1 MTCCVVPCGI
11 SVLDGLTAKKKQGPS
26 DARPKR
32 LESAAVANGRGMLA
46 RGVPDAQVLGWWSSQ
61 VAHEADAARLT
72 DWDPRVL
79 CAETST
85 LAAAGHSPQRGLLD
99 RGDRVML
106 LASDTGPGVAAALC
120 VGQYI
125 AGLAL
130 ADTTYVSTPEGLP
143 NEPVTAPAGGQ
154 LTIVRL
160 RGLNPAH
167 AAGGFIDAVAGIG
180 RVLRAAFDTGER
192 IEVHLTGGYKAT
204 LLHTL
209 AMTEVLYS
217 QDPDRV
223 TALYVFEGAD
233 DPGSPA
239 VSIGLR
245 RFPPEYIDDMAAELS
260 AVRDGRREP
269 GAQTFKGMAWTE
281 AGGLTAFGYGY
292 LAVLGHK
299 LSSARPGPTG

>member
-11 SVLDGLTAKKKQGPS
+11 SVLDGLTFKKKQGPS

-32 LESAAVANGRGMLA
+32 LVSAAAAHGS
-46 RGVPDAQVLGWWSSQ
+46 GVLDLPDPQVLAWWSGQ
-61 VAHEADAARLT
+61 VAHDADAARLT

-85 LAAAGHSPQRGLLD
+85 LAAAGHSPLHGLLD

-143 NEPVTAPAGGQ
+143 NEPVNAPAAGQ

-167 AAGGFIDAVAGIG
+167 ATGGFIDAVAGIG
-180 RVLRAAFDTGER
+180 RVLRAAFDTGDR

-217 QDPDRV
+217 QAPDRV

-239 VSIGLR
+239 VPIGLR

-269 GAQTFKGMAWTE
+269 GAQTFKDMAWTK
-281 AGGLTAFGYGY
+281 ADGLNAFGYGY